1 MRASGTNVSMVG
13 GSKDGAM
20 AAGLVLVAVACL
32 GGCDAP
38 SPGPS
43 SAVTTAAPESSAAPR
58 VPTIFQV
65 TYKNHRGVIRLE
77 VGDAFEVPED
87 TSFTYRVQLQDPS
100 IFRSDSASH
109 FTAIASG
116 ASQLLVLADPVCRAP
131 DASACGVSAQR
142 WSVQLLVR

>member
-1 MRASGTNVSMVG
+1 MVG
-13 GSKDGAM
+13 ASNDVAM
-20 AAGLVLVAVACL
+20 AAGLALVAVAQL

-38 SPGPS
+38 RSGQPS
-43 SAVTTAAPESSAAPR
+43 AATSVVPDSSAAAH
-58 VPTIFQV
+58 VPAVFQV

-100 IFRSDSASH
+100 VFRSDSASH

>member
-1 MRASGTNVSMVG
+1 MRASGTNVSMVI
-13 GSKDGAM
+13 GSKDVATAVGLVLM
-20 AAGLVLVAVACL
+20 AAGHL

-38 SPGPS
+38 RSGQS
-43 SAVTTAAPESSAAPR
+43 SVAATAAPGSSAATNA
-58 VPTIFQV
+58 PTVFQV
-65 TYKNHRGVIRLE
+65 TYKSHRGVIRLE

-87 TSFTYRVQLQDPS
+87 TSFTYRVHLQDPS

-116 ASQLLVLADPVCRAP
+116 ASQLLVLADPICRAP
-131 DASACGVSAQR
+131 DAGACGVSAQR